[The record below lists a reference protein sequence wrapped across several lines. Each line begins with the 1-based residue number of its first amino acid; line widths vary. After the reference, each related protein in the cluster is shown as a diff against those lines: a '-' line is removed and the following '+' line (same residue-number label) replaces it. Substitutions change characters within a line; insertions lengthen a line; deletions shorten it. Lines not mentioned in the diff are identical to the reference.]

1 MLLGLLLPA
10 QQILTERFNFIA
22 IADHAGGHDEHLI
35 LMMEKQQC
43 VFERNDRLKIGGGQ
57 R

>member
-22 IADHAGGHDEHLI
+22 IADHAVGTMNI
-35 LMMEKQQC
+35 
-43 VFERNDRLKIGGGQ
+43 
-57 R
+57 